1 MSKRLNLTLLLAL
14 LPLGAATADAGVP
27 RDARAA
33 LRLGP
38 ALASLDTVASE
49 REQDGLSGPV
59 RRVKTETAKI
69 TVKGGQPSE
78 GPRQVLETTTYDQ
91 KGTRIDNAYFLAAG
105 GSLTGKEVYKYDARG
120 NIVEMTLHNDDGTLL
135 AKEVYTYEFDAVGNW
150 VKMTTSVAMME
161 GGKVTFEPSE
171 VTYRTISYYLDQTML
186 AKMSQPAAPAANAT
200 QSPAPS
206 TPAPAPPA
214 SNTTAAA
221 NTQPQ
226 TVSKPQTP
234 VNNTTTTNNKT
245 PNNTATNN
253 TTAAQPKPS
262 QADAAKSAPARNTA
276 APLMVAS
283 LDRGPVSAPSV
294 SNTSSVNVPLAEGP
308 SVKTDGEAPA
318 AAPPARSGPLKPISG
333 GVLNGK
339 AMSLPPPQ
347 YPELARRTGASG
359 MVEVEVVIDTT
370 GKVISA
376 RAVSGPGV
384 LRQAAEM
391 AAKLARF
398 NPTLLS
404 GQPMKV
410 SGVITYNFTLQR

>member
-14 LPLGAATADAGVP
+14 LPLGAAGASAGVP
-27 RDARAA
+27 RDARAT
-33 LRLGP
+33 LRLGVTRA
-38 ALASLDTVASE
+38 ALDAAASE
-49 REQDGLSGPV
+49 RAQDGLAGPV
-59 RRVKTETAKI
+59 RRVRTETAKI
-69 TVKGGQPSE
+69 TVKGGKPAE

-91 KGTRIDNAYFLAAG
+91 KGARVDNAYFLAAG

-150 VKMTTSVAMME
+150 TKMTTSVAMME

-171 VTYRTISYYLDQTML
+171 VTYRTISYYLDQTVL
-186 AKMSQPAAPAANAT
+186 AKMSQPGA
-200 QSPAPS
+200 
-206 TPAPAPPA
+206 PAPAQ
-214 SNTTAAA
+214 TAAPSNGAPA
-221 NTQPQ
+221 NGAPNVPATNAAHAQPQ
-226 TVSKPQTP
+226 PVPKPQAP
-234 VNNTTTTNNKT
+234 
-245 PNNTATNN
+245 AGSA
-253 TTAAQPKPS
+253 TAAQPKPS
-262 QADAAKSAPARNTA
+262 GADAAKPAPARNAA

-283 LDRGPVSAPSV
+283 LDKNVVTAANMPSA
-294 SNTSSVNVPLAEGP
+294 SSANAPLAEGP
-308 SVKTDGEAPA
+308 SVKADGDAPAPA
-318 AAPPARSGPLKPISG
+318 ATPARSGPLKPISG

-339 AMSLPPPQ
+339 AIALPAPA
-347 YPELARRTGASG
+347 YPDMARRASASG

-376 RAVSGPGV
+376 KATSGPAL
-384 LRQAAEM
+384 LRQSAEM
-391 AAKLARF
+391 AARLARF

>member
-14 LPLGAATADAGVP
+14 LPLSAVSADAGVP

-33 LRLGP
+33 LRLGASP
-38 ALASLDTVASE
+38 ASLDTAASE

-69 TVKGGQPSE
+69 TVKGGQPAE

-91 KGTRIDNAYFLAAG
+91 KGNRVDNAYFLAAG

-135 AKEVYTYEFDAVGNW
+135 AKEVYAYEFDAVGNW

-171 VTYRTISYYLDQTML
+171 VTYRTISYFLDQTML
-186 AKMSQPAAPAANAT
+186 AKMSVPAAPAAAAT
-200 QSPAPS
+200 QSPAPAAG
-206 TPAPAPPA
+206 APAPTAP
-214 SNTTAAA
+214 STTAA

-226 TVSKPQTP
+226 PVPKPQTP
-234 VNNTTTTNNKT
+234 ANSTTANNTT
-245 PNNTATNN
+245 ANN
-253 TTAAQPKPS
+253 TTAARPKPS
-262 QADAAKSAPARNTA
+262 TADAAKSAPARNTA
-276 APLMVAS
+276 APLLVAS
-283 LDRGPVSAPSV
+283 LDRGPVTAPSV
-294 SNTSSVNVPLAEGP
+294 PNASAANMPLAEGP
-308 SVKTDGEAPA
+308 SVKSEGEAPA
-318 AAPPARSGPLKPISG
+318 ALPVRSGPLKPISG

-339 AMSLPPPQ
+339 ALSLPAPQ
-347 YPELARRTGASG
+347 YPDLARRTGSSG
-359 MVEVEVVIDTT
+359 VVEVEVVIDVT

-376 RAVSGPGV
+376 KATSGPGV

-398 NPTLLS
+398 GPTLLS